1 MATTLVL
8 GGIRS
13 GKSRFAESLLPA
25 EGPARYLATG
35 SPDTGDPAWTERIA
49 AHRSRRPSQWTTA
62 ETTDIATELR
72 TRAPLPTLIDDLG
85 GWLTAAMDAHGAWDV
100 GAGAVSADIGAL
112 VEAVADYPVDL
123 VIVSPEVGLTVV
135 PATAAG
141 RLFADALGALN
152 QAVAARADRVLL
164 VVAGQPLT
172 IKGGRS

>member
-13 GKSRFAESLLPA
+13 GKSRFAESLLLA

-35 SPDTGDPAWTERIA
+35 SPDTGDTAWTERIA

-72 TRAPLPTLIDDLG
+72 TRAPLPTLVDDLG
-85 GWLTAAMDAHGAWDV
+85 GWLTAAMDARGAWDV

-112 VEAVADYPVDL
+112 VEAIAAYPVDL

-141 RLFADALGALN
+141 RLFADALGTLN

-172 IKGGRS
+172 IKGGHS